1 MVFWKARLGGGLR
14 ALRPT
19 SPLNHGKKSGE
30 PLMTL
35 HTLIEVLHVLVCL
48 ALIGVVMVQASEG
61 EGLSGAFGG
70 GGSYALFG
78 KRGATGFIAKATT
91 TAAVVFM
98 LTSFA
103 LAYQVRSASGT
114 TGASGAL
121 PLQSS
126 PTSGTPDTGAPLAA
140 Q

>member
-1 MVFWKARLGGGLR
+1 
-14 ALRPT
+14 
-19 SPLNHGKKSGE
+19 
-30 PLMTL
+30 MTFHLFIEFL
-35 HTLIEVLHVLVCL
+35 HIVVCL

-91 TAAVVFM
+91 AAAVTFM

-103 LAYQVRSASGT
+103 LAYQVSATSAPGAGNQAGT
-114 TGASGAL
+114 AL
-121 PLQSS
+121 PLSS
-126 PTSGTPDTGAPLAA
+126 GTTPDTGAPLAN